1 MAVWRHRTEGIN
13 HRPERFQLLE
23 HLLHTATRDERFDHF
38 VRDMVHHGER
48 IALIALLAQLCF
60 LQESA
65 RCEEGFI
72 FLDARITGNC
82 RPRIIDRSLLVVV
95 HGDPRPGIDLDS
107 GRSEEHT
114 SELQSLMRISYS
126 AFCLKKKNN
135 HKPKHNSTM
144 SQHNY

>member
-1 MAVWRHRTEGIN
+1 
-13 HRPERFQLLE
+13 
-23 HLLHTATRDERFDHF
+23 
-38 VRDMVHHGER
+38 MVHHGER

-107 GRSEEHT
+107 GAVP
-114 SELQSLMRISYS
+114 SELSEFS
-126 AFCLKKKNN
+126 
-135 HKPKHNSTM
+135 STARASFDGIVTRQERVDVQPVRALPGSV
-144 SQHNY
+144 SQGIAPARNRYRNIFPPV

>member
-1 MAVWRHRTEGIN
+1 MIFFFKHKTAYDVRISSWSSDVCSSDLQTVQAGAIECEFLHAEMAVWRHRTEGIN

-72 FLDARITGNC
+72 FLEARKSVG
-82 RPRIIDRSLLVVV
+82 
-95 HGDPRPGIDLDS
+95 
-107 GRSEEHT
+107 
-114 SELQSLMRISYS
+114 
-126 AFCLKKKNN
+126 
-135 HKPKHNSTM
+135 
-144 SQHNY
+144 